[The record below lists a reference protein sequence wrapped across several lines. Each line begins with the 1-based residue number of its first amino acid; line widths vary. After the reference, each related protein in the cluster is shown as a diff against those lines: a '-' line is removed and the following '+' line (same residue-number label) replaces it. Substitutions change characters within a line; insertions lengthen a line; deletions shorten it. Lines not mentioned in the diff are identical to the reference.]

1 MMMQDALPRVKG
13 YLGKAKVSEHEMGF
27 LMRLMTAFIMH
38 LGRMSAS
45 QAAGAIRTQA
55 RHRAAVIR
63 FLAKRNWSGD
73 WCVLEQ
79 MARLVLEAE
88 AARGGT
94 WVFILD
100 QTLCGQQG
108 KLTENTF
115 STGNRQ
121 RRQRKGR
128 RYQKYKYARK
138 SCHCFVMG
146 LLLTPSG
153 IRIPCWRSYYTK
165 EYCRQKNRAYRTQ
178 TMLAAE
184 LIAAAVVPEKADVVV
199 LGDTAFD
206 ATCIRDACA
215 ARGFAWIVPMNPE
228 RVLAGPKGTRRKV
241 RSLVEEFS
249 ANQFAP
255 VRLTPGQGS
264 FVAQRRIA
272 PCRLGPKVKTRTLY
286 VHRERREVHSVG
298 EVQLV
303 FSTKEKPK
311 RGQAVEVQ
319 KILMTNDRQRSA
331 AEVVELYTLRWQIE
345 LFFKELKST
354 LGLHQYRFRRFEKVE
369 TWVAACLLTF
379 LYLEWY
385 RAGQLRRRR
394 HPLPAEAK
402 SWWRW
407 QRSYGLCVAVRQE
420 AEETELVRLADWT
433 RTSTGVKKLKRLLR
447 AARPP
452 EYRRPSENKA
462 AA

>member
-1 MMMQDALPRVKG
+1 MMMHDALPGVKRFWA
-13 YLGKAKVSEHEMGF
+13 KAKVSEYEKGF
-27 LMRLMTAFIMH
+27 LVRLMTAFIMH
-38 LGRMSAS
+38 MGRMSAS

-55 RHRAAVIR
+55 RHRAAVVR
-63 FLAKRNWSGD
+63 FLAARRWSGN

-79 MARLVLEAE
+79 QARLVLEAE
-88 AARGGT
+88 AISGGT
-94 WVFILD
+94 WAFIVD

-108 KLTENTF
+108 KKTENTF

-121 RRQRKGR
+121 RRPRKGR
-128 RYQKYKYARK
+128 RYQKYHYARK

-146 LLLTPSG
+146 LLLTPGG

-165 EYCRQKNRAYRTQ
+165 EYCQQTGRSYRTQ
-178 TMLAAE
+178 TELAAE
-184 LIAAAVVPEKADVVV
+184 LVGAAVVPEGANVVL

-206 ATCIRDACA
+206 AECMRDACA

-228 RVLAGPKGTRRKV
+228 RVLAGPKGKRPKV
-241 RSLVEEFS
+241 SSLVAEFS

-255 VRLTPGQGS
+255 VRLTPGQGA

-272 PCRLGPKVKTRTLY
+272 RCRLGPKVKTRTWY
-286 VHRERREVHSVG
+286 VHRERRAVHSVG

-319 KILMTNDRQRSA
+319 KILMTNDRLRSA

-369 TWVAACLLTF
+369 AWLAACLLTF

-385 RAGQLRRRR
+385 RAGQLRRRALK
-394 HPLPAEAK
+394 PEEK

-420 AEETELVRLADWT
+420 AEEAELVRLADWT
-433 RTSTGVKKLKRLLR
+433 RTPTGTKRLKRLLR
-447 AARPP
+447 AARPL
-452 EYRRPSENKA
+452 EYRHA
-462 AA
+462 A